1 MSKEKCILAY
11 SGGMDSTIS
20 VAWIKEEY
28 NIDVITLTLDLG
40 GGPELDGV
48 EERAKF
54 AGALDTLIWDV
65 KDEFVNNYIFKGLKA
80 GALYE
85 GVYPLSTALG
95 RPLMAKKLV
104 EAAKLHGALLLLLE
118 SGGCLEMKKKCTLK
132 KLD

>member
-1 MSKEKCILAY
+1 MSKEKCVLAY

-48 EERAKF
+48 EERAKS

-65 KDEFVNNYIFKGLKA
+65 KEEFVNVG
-80 GALYE
+80 
-85 GVYPLSTALG
+85 
-95 RPLMAKKLV
+95 
-104 EAAKLHGALLLLLE
+104 
-118 SGGCLEMKKKCTLK
+118 
-132 KLD
+132 